1 VPHRRVLADMLIEL
15 RTGLDPEIARRMAR
29 AQAAANHGKQ

>member
-1 VPHRRVLADMLIEL
+1 VPHRHVLADMLIEL

-29 AQAAANHGKQ
+29 AGGRQPW